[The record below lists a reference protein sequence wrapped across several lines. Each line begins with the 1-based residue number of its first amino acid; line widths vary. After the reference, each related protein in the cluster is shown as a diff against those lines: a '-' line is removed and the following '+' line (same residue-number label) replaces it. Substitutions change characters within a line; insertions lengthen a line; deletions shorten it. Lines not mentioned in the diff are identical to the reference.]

1 MSQDQM
7 RLMEHILHILKQL
20 LQILKVLSL
29 VFIHAL
35 SDFKH
40 PLSDFKHHCSPPF
53 ICFPP
58 KYTSLGLFFMQRF
71 HPGCH
76 RHSSLALDD
85 TTKGAVT
92 AVAALLGQL
101 LCSNGTL

>member
-29 VFIHAL
+29 VFIHA
-35 SDFKH
+35 
-40 PLSDFKHHCSPPF
+40 LSDFKHHCSPPF

-101 LCSNGTL
+101 LGSDGTL